1 MTRKQAMNLPAKT
14 NVFNTTDIFKNTS
27 KQEFTNFEILS
38 EILPSISLKY
48 KTDLFKEKDQFEDS
62 NNVLEIQDG
71 TITRGQFDKG
81 VLGGSSKGLLHRIKK
96 DYDAMACK
104 DFVDNLQ
111 GIITEYMKTT
121 GFSVGISDLIADSAT
136 NEKIEGIIQE
146 KKKEVA
152 NLIDQVHLG
161 IFENKTGKSNEEHF
175 ETQVNNIL
183 NKASNDAGNAGVN
196 YLNLIPDEDEEKLGG
211 LDPEVLALRNKL
223 LRKENRFV
231 SIVTSG
237 SKGNNLNISQM
248 ISCLGQQ
255 NVDGKRIPYGY
266 TNRTL
271 PHFQQFDDT
280 PKARGFVENSFIGGL
295 TPTNSSSTQWVVV
308 LV

>member
-1 MTRKQAMNLPAKT
+1 MNLLMKT
-14 NVFNTTDIFKNTS
+14 NMYSITDLFENNQNDTI
-27 KQEFTNFEILS
+27 TNFEVMS
-38 EILPSISLKY
+38 EIIPRITLKY
-48 KTDLFKEKDQFEDS
+48 KTDRFKEDDEYDTS
-62 NNVLEIQDG
+62 NRVLEIRNG
-71 TITRGQFDKG
+71 EIKRGQFDKG

-96 DYDAMACK
+96 DYDAETYK

-121 GFSVGISDLIADSAT
+121 GFSVGISDLIADQRT
-136 NEKIEGIIQE
+136 NEQIDEIIMS

-161 IFENKTGKSNEEHF
+161 IFENKTGKSNEEYF

-183 NKASNDAGNAGVN
+183 NKASNDAGNAGISS
-196 YLNLIPDEDEEKLGG
+196 LSQD
-211 LDPEVLALRNKL
+211 
-223 LRKENRFV
+223 NRFV

-255 NVDGKRIPYGY
+255 NVDGKTYSLR
-266 TNRTL
+266 L
-271 PHFQQFDDT
+271 H
-280 PKARGFVENSFIGGL
+280 K
-295 TPTNSSSTQWVVV
+295 
-308 LV
+308 